1 MTPEE
6 RSRFERSEGEQRRQR
21 ALEAQ
26 SLLENPL
33 FKEAWNTGHQFWVDR
48 FEEERDPRK
57 RDDIWRAMRVFRV
70 IKDHFEALVKAEKAA
85 QEINAA
91 HEKRALREGR
101 DAFTLRR
108 DGRRWIA

>member
-6 RSRFERSEGEQRRQR
+6 RSRQDRAGAEQRRQR
-21 ALEAQ
+21 ALEAE
-26 SLLENPL
+26 SLLNNSL
-33 FKEAWNTGHQFWVDR
+33 FKEAWESGHQFWVNR

-70 IKDHFEALVKAEKAA
+70 IKDHFEALVKAEQTA

-108 DGRRWIA
+108 AGRRWIA